1 MADASPRVQCENL
14 VAQASAAARAIEGVT
29 GVALR
34 VGWRR
39 RGADAAP
46 ATSDVLPESAAAE
59 AGETPPA
66 IVHGPSLAVPPD
78 APATLTEALLRAAR
92 APGERGTTYVL
103 TDDRQDRQTYRD
115 LYGDAARVLAGL
127 RAAGLRPGDSVLL
140 HCDDNR
146 NFVTGFWACVLGGF
160 VSTPIGIAP
169 TYQWDN
175 AVTRRM
181 FGAWELLDH
190 PPVLTDAALVA
201 QVAEVRRLWGRD
213 DVRVLAVEDVTAP
226 LPDLDLYDADPE
238 HPVVHLLTSGST
250 GVPKCVRHC
259 HRAVITRAYANAA
272 ANGFTES
279 DVTLN
284 FMPLDHVAGMA
295 MHNVRDVILGCEH
308 VNARTD
314 SFIGDPLRWFTW
326 IERYSVTNTSA
337 PNFVI
342 TLVTKLAD
350 AASQGTWDLS
360 TVRDITNGGEP
371 IISRTTHEFLRMT
384 APYGMAP
391 DVMRPAWG
399 MSELCGGAVHSTM
412 DRNDE
417 TAGVVT
423 VDSRSLGGRLRFL
436 PGPATGHPTF
446 TEAGTPAP
454 GTSIRIVDATGA
466 VLPEDHV
473 GRLQVRGVTMMT
485 GYHRNPA
492 ANREAFTD
500 DGWFDTGDQAFVHHG
515 RLTMTGRE
523 KDMIIIRSANYPCH
537 EIESVVE
544 RVPGV
549 LPTFAAA
556 CSEHDD
562 ESGTDELL
570 VFCVLEASDPDEQR
584 AIVRTIRTRLSRE
597 VALRPRH
604 VVPVP
609 LAAFPKTSAGKI
621 ERRRLLAEYQAGAFD
636 DVLAGVTG
644 GEADDGWL
652 FASVWRPVAGTPG
665 AVPAGIWLLFADAPM
680 WERLHASCPYPGTTV
695 VVTPGAGFR
704 RRAAAVYEID
714 PTDPA
719 DYVSLLAEVRREHG
733 SVDAVVHAW
742 AATEQR
748 TGRPALETSVLSV
761 ARLYRAVEQGG
772 FSPSILIVT
781 AGGCAVGEGPL
792 RPEQATITPF
802 VRTAN
807 AERTGRRMRQLDL
820 PADATPDEAVAAIH
834 VELGDHGDE
843 VVAVREGQ
851 RLVCR
856 LRPADTSASGVGYR
870 IRSDGLYLVTGGL
883 GAIGSELARLLVT
896 EYRARVVLLG
906 RSVPA
911 GPLEQR
917 LAQLATLGEVE
928 YQRADVGDVEAVRA
942 VVDAAEKRHGR
953 PLDGVLHVAGADIAG
968 NWSDLDAHLLSRES
982 DAEFWR
988 MFQAKIL
995 GTWALADALRD
1006 HADALLV
1013 LFSSVNG
1020 HFGGSGF
1027 GAYAAA
1033 SGFPAAF
1040 AQQWHQA
1047 GHAVQCQMWS
1057 RWSWPGAADPST
1069 AALRRR
1075 GLRVIES
1082 DHGGRLFTEALESGH
1097 TQVLIGLDAGNEDM
1111 VRELDTADVA
1121 AVELTVAHRPGVPSP
1136 LAEVRRI
1143 AESLLAPVGIGVSVR
1158 TEAPGSSVE
1167 QTAAPHSDEATEQAM
1182 ARVWR
1187 EVFGTSHLRPDDD
1200 FFSLGGTSMMAMK
1213 VIDGV
1218 NSAYGSSL
1226 TILDL
1231 YDNPSVAGLASLVR
1245 RNP

>member
-1 MADASPRVQCENL
+1 MADASLRVHRENL
-14 VAQASAAARAIEGVT
+14 VARAVTAARGIEGVT

-34 VGWRR
+34 MGWRR
-39 RGADAAP
+39 RGDAAP
-46 ATSDVLPESAAAE
+46 APSDVLAEPAAAGE
-59 AGETPPA
+59 GETPPA
-66 IVHGPSLAVPPD
+66 IVHGPPLTLPAD
-78 APATLTEALLRAAR
+78 APSTLTEALLRAAR

-103 TDDRQDRQTYRD
+103 ADDREDRQTYRD

-160 VSTPIGIAP
+160 VPTPVGIAP

-181 FGAWELLDH
+181 FGAWELLDR

-213 DVRVLAVEDVTAP
+213 DVRVLAVEEVAAL
-226 LPDLDLYDADPE
+226 LPDPHPYAADPE
-238 HPVVHLLTSGST
+238 HPVLHLLTSGST

-259 HRAVITRAYANAA
+259 HRTVITRAYANAA

-279 DVTLN
+279 EVTLN

-326 IERYSVTNTSA
+326 IERYAVTNTSA

-350 AASQGTWDLS
+350 AVSRGSWDLS

-384 APYGMAP
+384 APHGMAP

-412 DRNDE
+412 DRDDE
-417 TAGVVT
+417 TVGVVT
-423 VDSRSLGGRLRFL
+423 VDHRSLGGRLRIL
-436 PGPATGHPTF
+436 PAPTTGHPTF
-446 TEAGTPAP
+446 TEAGVPAP

-485 GYHRNPA
+485 GYHRNPD

-500 DGWFDTGDQAFVHHG
+500 DGWFDTGDQAFVHRG

-523 KDMIIIRSANYPCH
+523 KDMIVIRSANYPCH

-549 LPTFAAA
+549 LPTFVAA

-570 VFCVLEASDPDEQR
+570 VFAVLEASHPDEQR
-584 AIVRTIRTRLSRE
+584 AVIRDIRTRLSRE
-597 VALRPRH
+597 VALRPRE
-604 VVPVP
+604 VIPVP

-621 ERRRLLAEYQAGAFD
+621 ERRRLLAEYQANAFD

-644 GEADDGWL
+644 AEADDDWL
-652 FASVWRPVAGTPG
+652 FAPVWTPVTGTPSTAPAGT
-665 AVPAGIWLLFADAPM
+665 WLLFADASLA
-680 WERLHASCPYPGTTV
+680 ERLHAVRPSPATTV
-695 VVTPGAGFR
+695 VVTPGTGFR
-704 RRAAAVYEID
+704 RRTAGAYEID
-714 PTDPA
+714 PADPA
-719 DYVSLLAEVRREHG
+719 HYVSLLAEVRRERG
-733 SVDAVVHAW
+733 PVDAVVHAW
-742 AATEQR
+742 AATEPR
-748 TGRPALETSVLSV
+748 TGPPALEASVLSV
-761 ARLYRAVEQGG
+761 ARLYRAVEHSGA
-772 FSPSILIVT
+772 SPSILIVT
-781 AGGCAVGEGPL
+781 SGGCAVGEASL
-792 RPEQATITPF
+792 RPEHATITPF

-807 AERTGRRMRQLDL
+807 AERTGGRLRQLDL
-820 PADATPDEAVAAIH
+820 PTDVAPDEAVAAIH
-834 VELGDHGDE
+834 AELGDHGGDD
-843 VVAVREGQ
+843 VVAVRGGR

-856 LRPADTSASGVGYR
+856 LRPTDTSASGTSYR
-870 IRSDGLYLVTGGL
+870 IRSEGLYLVTGGL
-883 GAIGSELARLLVT
+883 GAIGSELARLLAT
-896 EYRARVVLLG
+896 EHRATVVLVG
-906 RSVPA
+906 RSAPV

-917 LAQLATLGEVE
+917 LARLTALGGVE
-928 YQRADVGDVEAVRA
+928 YQRADVGDAQAVRA

-968 NWSDLDAHLLSRES
+968 NWSDLDAHLLSREN

-988 MFQAKIL
+988 MFHAKIL
-995 GTWALADALRD
+995 GTWALADVLRD

-1040 AQQWHQA
+1040 AEQWRRA

-1057 RWSWPGAADPST
+1057 RWSWPGATDSSIG
-1069 AALRRR
+1069 ALRRR

-1097 TQVLIGLDAGNEDM
+1097 TQVLIGLDAGNAEM
-1111 VRELDTADVA
+1111 IRELDTADVA
-1121 AVELTVAHRPGVPSP
+1121 AVELTVAQPPGAPSR
-1136 LAEVRRI
+1136 LAEVRRV
-1143 AESLLAPVGIGVSVR
+1143 AESLLAPVGIAVSVR
-1158 TEAPGSSVE
+1158 ASEPGSSGDR
-1167 QTAAPHSDEATEQAM
+1167 AAVHPWDEVTEKALV
-1182 ARVWR
+1182 AVWR
-1187 EVFGTSHLRPDDD
+1187 EVFDTSQLRPDDD
-1200 FFSLGGTSMMAMK
+1200 FFSLGGTSMMAMQI
-1213 VIDGV
+1213 IDGI
-1218 NSAYGSSL
+1218 NSAYGRSF

-1231 YDNPSVAGLASLVR
+1231 YDNPTLAGLVSLVR
-1245 RNP
+1245 QDS